1 MVKVRMNSEQVV
13 PCISSLRLQIG
24 RQRLSQ
30 LFVFLLRVIIFFVE
44 KYFTLRYLW
53 DNIAFTKRAEII
65 KIDREL

>member
-44 KYFTLRYLW
+44 KYFTLRHLW

>member
-1 MVKVRMNSEQVV
+1 MVKVRMDSEQVV

>member
-13 PCISSLRLQIG
+13 PCTSSLRLQIG